1 MRNELIQQ
9 PPSSSGVRAAS
20 LVQAPRLAR
29 QRSVRAVLTTLGLTL
44 GLSACTNLLN
54 AEPPV
59 IRRYTLLATPTAEA
73 SQAGGSMADTSIMV
87 HVGSVGLS
95 LNTDRILAR
104 DELTIAPISDLRWV
118 EAAPAMLEK
127 SLTDFLQQS
136 GQFRYV
142 THHRG
147 GPKTDRILTVDLRDL
162 YVISENKQAKAVKLG
177 LAARLS
183 PASVERKARAA
194 PGDEMSVVLFERVD
208 IDRSGG
214 KSIDEAIAQAFSTA
228 AQRVFSKLLT
238 AMQAE

>member
-1 MRNELIQQ
+1 MMKNKHSLLQMSPRIH
-9 PPSSSGVRAAS
+9 SGAS
-20 LVQAPRLAR
+20 GAGVLVVVA
-29 QRSVRAVLTTLGLTL
+29 LTCGLN
-44 GLSACTNLLN
+44 ACTNLLN

-59 IRRYTLLATPTAEA
+59 VRRYTLLATPAVEA
-73 SQAGGSMADTSIMV
+73 GTPTNALTNSSIMV

-95 LNTDRILAR
+95 LNTDRVLAR

-118 EAAPAMLEK
+118 EAAPDMLEK

-162 YVISENKQAKAVKLG
+162 YVISEDGQAKAVQFG

-183 PASVERKARAA
+183 PESAERKARGA
-194 PGDEMSVVLFERVD
+194 PVDEMSVVLNERVD
-208 IDRSGG
+208 IKRTEGQT
-214 KSIDEAIAQAFSTA
+214 IDKAIALAFSTA
-228 AQRVFSKLLT
+228 AQQAFSKLLK